1 MESAHTS
8 FLEEQEERMR
18 MEWVKMEKEMSAV
31 HVCSAVATFN
41 ARKPDTVGGK
51 LYHAH
56 KMYQDASNKLTH
68 ATAQAEVASA
78 QAASAQAASAQAAV
92 ASAQAAVASAQAA
105 VASAQ
110 AAVAS
115 AQAAVASAQAA
126 VDADKQIQE
135 ENTKVGLEQLAQLPY
150 VQQFMEEGELPW
162 FSCQMSIHQVFL
174 LPTFANKD
182 TMVHVIFDIHTKV
195 CLLNRKGDRAVSCR
209 STLGVPVI
217 VCLGPM

>member
-1 MESAHTS
+1 MEETVSAAHV
-8 FLEEQEERMR
+8 R
-18 MEWVKMEKEMSAV
+18 SAI
-31 HVCSAVATFN
+31 ANFN
-41 ARKPDTVGGK
+41 ARNSKTVGGQV
-51 LYHAH
+51 YHA
-56 KMYQDASNKLTH
+56 SNNLTRV
-68 ATAQAEVASA
+68 TAQAEAAAA
-78 QAASAQAASAQAAV
+78 QAASAQTASAQTASAQATAATAMASATTAMASAQAAV
-92 ASAQAAVASAQAA
+92 ASAQAV
-105 VASAQ
+105 
-110 AAVAS
+110 VAS

-195 CLLNRKGDRAVSCR
+195 CLLNRKGDRAVSCK

-217 VCLGPM
+217 VCLEPM